1 MTTRT
6 IENSY
11 KISWRIHH
19 QKHAIHEW
27 MISFFFC
34 FSIHQFNSWLTLILS
49 SLFIYRCYKNCC
61 CQFDSFFLLLLS
73 GMKNKIL
80 ISIELFFIFTHSII
94 LCWML
99 VLFWFNSKSW
109 NYNKFL
115 FIYFSFY
122 FLTNMKWKK
131 NYRIFSW
138 TRFSMYFFFTILLL
152 LLLKLS
158 WESFF
163 SLSLS
168 LIFLNCFQW
177 MTLSLIWMTFI
188 CSFSFFFV
196 LVVVAVVSV
205 PIGTSFFFF
214 LPCYSNTSSQYGSFI
229 HVFLVYSMIL
239 LKLHTDDLTRL

>member
-1 MTTRT
+1 MNDF
-6 IENSY
+6 I
-11 KISWRIHH
+11 
-19 QKHAIHEW
+19 
-27 MISFFFC
+27 FFC

-138 TRFSMYFFFTILLL
+138 TRFSMYFFSPFCYYYYWNFHGNHFFLFLSLSSFSIVFNEWHCPLYGWRSFVRFLFFLFLLL
-152 LLLKLS
+152 LLLLVFQLGPV
-158 WESFF
+158 FF
-163 SLSLS
+163 SSYPVILIHQVSMVLS
-168 LIFLNCFQW
+168 F
-177 MTLSLIWMTFI
+177 M
-188 CSFSFFFV
+188 FSW
-196 LVVVAVVSV
+196 
-205 PIGTSFFFF
+205 
-214 LPCYSNTSSQYGSFI
+214 Y
-229 HVFLVYSMIL
+229 IL
-239 LKLHTDDLTRL
+239 WYY